1 MPTQKPITVM
11 DSILSESSF
20 DQTTT
25 PLKKEESPASSL
37 GSLLDDYNDDDLEKT
52 NAALGMG
59 QS

>member
-1 MPTQKPITVM
+1 M
-11 DSILSESSF
+11 DNILSETSF